1 MNCDKWDKCTKI
13 IFATGPRGPRGF
25 PGPAGS
31 DGATGSTGPAG
42 TQQGPTG
49 LSGALA
55 TNPSNG
61 EVLFNTVLN
70 TRGYVVDRASV
81 LFSGNSWGIPE
92 NAVDIALLSGTQSG
106 APYDPTAKLSQYNSA
121 ANISDQR

>member
-49 LSGALA
+49 LSGA
-55 TNPSNG
+55 
-61 EVLFNTVLN
+61 
-70 TRGYVVDRASV
+70 
-81 LFSGNSWGIPE
+81 
-92 NAVDIALLSGTQSG
+92 
-106 APYDPTAKLSQYNSA
+106 PYDPTAKLSQYNSA